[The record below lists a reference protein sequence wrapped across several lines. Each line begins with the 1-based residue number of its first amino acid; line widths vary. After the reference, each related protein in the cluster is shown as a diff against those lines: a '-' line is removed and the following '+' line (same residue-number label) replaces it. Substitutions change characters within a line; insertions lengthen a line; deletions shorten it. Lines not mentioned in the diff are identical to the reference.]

1 MRRSLHQ
8 IILALLVVAAG
19 FGPTVAQAGIKVI
32 VNETPITNYD
42 ISQRAKLIRL
52 IQRSSV
58 AASTR
63 EAEQELVE
71 DQLRVGEASR
81 LGISVSET
89 QVNNAFA
96 NIASNVKLTPAKLS
110 QALRQS
116 GVNPQTLKD
125 RLKAQLAWQQAVQRR
140 FRSQIKISES
150 DIVTALRKSDDENKN
165 VSVEYDLQRVIVVVP
180 KKSSKGFR
188 NKRLGESNS
197 IRKAFDGCDNPGAIL
212 GKYEEVVVRPIGR
225 RLETELP
232 PQMRTEINKT
242 SLGKL
247 TSAQQT
253 EVGFEMIAV
262 CGKREIAS
270 DIAARTEVENEL
282 REKEGEQMSRR
293 YLMDVKRRATIVYP

>member
-1 MRRSLHQ
+1 MRRSLLQ
-8 IILALLVVAAG
+8 IILALLLVAAG
-19 FGPTVAQAGIKVI
+19 FGPSVAQAGIKVI

-63 EAEQELVE
+63 DAEQELVE
-71 DQLRVGEASR
+71 DQLRLGEASR

>member
-1 MRRSLHQ
+1 MRRSLLQ
-8 IILALLVVAAG
+8 ITLALLVVAAG

-32 VNETPITNYD
+32 VNETPITSYD

-71 DQLRVGEASR
+71 DQLRLGEASR

-165 VSVEYDLQRVIVVVP
+165 VSIEYDLQRIIVVVP

-197 IRKAFDGCDNPGAIL
+197 IRKAFDGCDNPGPIL

-242 SLGKL
+242 SPGKL